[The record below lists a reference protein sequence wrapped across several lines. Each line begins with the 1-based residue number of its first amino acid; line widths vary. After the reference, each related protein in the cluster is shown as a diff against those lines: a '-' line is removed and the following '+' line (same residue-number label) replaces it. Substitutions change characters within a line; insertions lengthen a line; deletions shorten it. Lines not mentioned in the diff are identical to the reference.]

1 MICRW
6 HETGLPLFF
15 FPMEVRLFKAGNHT
29 RPLVKQT
36 YTFFHTLSLTH
47 TIFLS
52 LSLSVSLSLSLSLS
66 LSHTHTYTRTIFPS
80 LSFSVSLCLSLSV
93 SHTHTHLVINTLQE
107 VENLSPK
114 RHQIEHEWK
123 HDNVDYDTEGQVSSY
138 AGKLIVRENGKIGCQ
153 LRFLTVNQL

>member
-36 YTFFHTLSLTH
+36 YTFFSH
-47 TIFLS
+47 S
-52 LSLSVSLSLSLSLS
+52 LSHTHNFSLFISVCFSLS